1 IQNIYNQPVF
11 AEVSCLIEVKERR
24 RGGEIIL
31 YLDNGTDYLY
41 ISFKGIVMSIRS
53 SDEAF
58 NQGILEKDAK
68 DRSVKAKGDAPAF
81 TYNLA
86 GKGKIMLLKR
96 RFGIEE

>member
-1 IQNIYNQPVF
+1 
-11 AEVSCLIEVKERR
+11 
-24 RGGEIIL
+24 
-31 YLDNGTDYLY
+31 
-41 ISFKGIVMSIRS
+41 MSIRS

>member
-1 IQNIYNQPVF
+1 M
-11 AEVSCLIEVKERR
+11 KERR

-41 ISFKGIVMSIRS
+41 LSFKGIVMSIRS

-68 DRSVKAKGDAPAF
+68 DRSVKAKGDSPAF